1 MVLVDSSIWVDYF
14 NGKENTG
21 TAKLDELLST
31 TIVGV
36 GDLILAEVLQGFRS
50 DAEYKT
56 AKTLLLDLEF
66 HELGSQEMALKT
78 ADHLRTLRK
87 RGITVRKTVDCF
99 IATYC
104 IDQGMP
110 LLYNDRDFDPFVQHL
125 GLHAVLPLER

>member
-1 MVLVDSSIWVDYF
+1 VVLVDSSIWVDYF
-14 NGKENTG
+14 NGKENAG

-36 GDLILAEVLQGFRS
+36 GDLILADVLQGFRS

-56 AKTLLLDLEF
+56 AKTLLLDLEL
-66 HELGSQEMALKT
+66 HELGGQEMAIKA
-78 ADHLRTLRK
+78 ADHFRTLRR
-87 RGITVRKTVDCF
+87 RGMTVRKTVDCF

-104 IDQGMP
+104 IDRGMP